1 MTIKLNN
8 ALNPF
13 QRAEQVEINCGN
25 GWYITIRQAAIYNQ
39 EFRAASLK
47 YAGNT
52 KDKSLVG
59 INSPTGND
67 EKDYE
72 FFCEILLVGW
82 KGLKD
87 DDGKNVPYS
96 KKVAIEIFKSSKQ
109 GKVLFHKLL
118 KAASDDGMF
127 TYEDEEKNS

>member
-8 ALNPF
+8 ALTPF
-13 QRAEQVEINCGN
+13 QRADQVEINCGN
-25 GWYITIRQAAIYNQ
+25 DWYITIRQAAIYNQ

-47 YAGNT
+47 YAGN
-52 KDKSLVG
+52 KGDKTLVG
-59 INSPTGND
+59 VNSPTGND

-82 KGLKD
+82 RGLTD
-87 DDGKNVPYS
+87 DDGKEVPYS
-96 KKVAIEIFKSSKQ
+96 KEVAIEIFKSSKQ

-118 KAASDDGMF
+118 RAASDDEMF
-127 TYEDEEKNS
+127 SYEDEVKNS